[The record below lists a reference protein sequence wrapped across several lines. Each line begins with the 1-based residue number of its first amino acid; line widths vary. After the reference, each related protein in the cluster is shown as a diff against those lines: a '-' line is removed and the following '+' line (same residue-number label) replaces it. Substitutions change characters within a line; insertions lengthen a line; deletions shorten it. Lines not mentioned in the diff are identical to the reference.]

1 MTSTTNVGQPGD
13 TSEPRWKTYFR
24 MGERKTNTKTE
35 IIAGMTSFLA
45 AAYLLVVIPSLLSA
59 GGIDRAAATTATILV
74 IIGATLFMA
83 LYANMPFVVGPGIGG
98 SVLVGPTMAA
108 VEHIPWQTGLA
119 ISFWSSVVFVLL
131 TVLGVRQVIARMVPA
146 QIKLGLGAA
155 IGLFIALLGFK
166 NAGLVDVN
174 AKSHA
179 LMLGSFNS
187 GQAIIA
193 VFGIFLA
200 VFLRGRK
207 VPGPILWAILGSTLL
222 GIPLGVTKV
231 PAAFFGAPHSISEIG
246 LQLDF
251 LGALKIEYFPY
262 LFAFFASEFFSTLGT
277 TLAVGAKAG
286 LVDEEGNM
294 ADLGKPFLVD
304 SIAATISPL
313 LGIPSATALVES
325 ATGAEAGGRTGF
337 ASLATAALFALT
349 LLFTPIALMIPA
361 AATAPALI
369 LVGMSMFSAL
379 KRVDLENFSDGLS
392 ALMMVLLTLVSNS
405 FGTGI
410 AGGLLFYVIVKV
422 LSGEARQVSIGM
434 YLLAIPL
441 AYYFWTVAAH

>member
-1 MTSTTNVGQPGD
+1 
-13 TSEPRWKTYFR
+13 
-24 MGERKTNTKTE
+24 
-35 IIAGMTSFLA
+35 
-45 AAYLLVVIPSLLSA
+45 
-59 GGIDRAAATTATILV
+59 
-74 IIGATLFMA
+74 
-83 LYANMPFVVGPGIGG
+83 
-98 SVLVGPTMAA
+98 
-108 VEHIPWQTGLA
+108 
-119 ISFWSSVVFVLL
+119 
-131 TVLGVRQVIARMVPA
+131 MVPT

-174 AKSHA
+174 VKSHA
-179 LMLGSFNS
+179 LMLGSFAS
-187 GQAIIA
+187 PQALVA
-193 VFGIFLA
+193 VFGVFLA
-200 VFLRGRK
+200 VFLRGRN
-207 VPGPILWAILGSTLL
+207 VPGPILWAILGGTLL
-222 GIPLGVTKV
+222 GIPLGITKI
-231 PAAFFGAPHSISEIG
+231 PENFFGMPHGIEATAF
-246 LQLDF
+246 QLDF
-251 LGALKIEYFPY
+251 LGALKIQYFPY

-294 ADLGKPFLVD
+294 EDLGKPFLVD

-337 ASLATAALFALT
+337 ASLATAAMFALT

-379 KRVDLENFSDGLS
+379 RLVDLENFTDGLS

-410 AGGLLFYVIVKV
+410 AGGLLFYVAVKV
-422 LSGEARQVSIGM
+422 LSGEAKQVSIGM
-434 YLLAIPL
+434 YVLAIPL

>member
-1 MTSTTNVGQPGD
+1 MDANKIGDPQATARWMEWTSV
-13 TSEPRWKTYFR
+13 FR
-24 MGERKTNTKTE
+24 MRDRNATVRTE
-35 IIAGMTSFLA
+35 IIAGITSFLA
-45 AAYLLVVIPSLLSA
+45 SAYLLVVIPSLLSA

-74 IIGATLFMA
+74 IVGATLFMA
-83 LYANMPFVVGPGIGG
+83 FYANLPFVVGPGIGG

-119 ISFWSSVVFVLL
+119 IAFWSSVIFVIL
-131 TVLGVRQVIARMVPA
+131 TVLGVRQVIAKMVPT

-174 AKSHA
+174 TKSHA
-179 LMLGSFNS
+179 LMLGSFGS
-187 GQAIIA
+187 PQAIVA
-193 VFGIFLA
+193 LFGIFLA

-207 VPGPILWAILGSTLL
+207 VPGPILWAILGGTLL
-222 GIPLGVTKV
+222 GIPLGITKI
-231 PAAFFGAPHSISEIG
+231 PDTFFGAPHGIGPIG
-246 LQLDF
+246 LQLDV
-251 LGALKIEYFPY
+251 LGALKIQYFPY

-286 LVDEEGNM
+286 LVDAEGNM
-294 ADLGKPFLVD
+294 EDLGKPFLVD
-304 SIAATISPL
+304 SVAATISPL

-337 ASLATAALFALT
+337 TALTAAAMFALT

-379 KRVDLENFSDGLS
+379 RLVDLENFTDGLS

-410 AGGLLFYVIVKV
+410 AGGLLFYVAVKV
-422 LSGEARQVSIGM
+422 LFGEAKQVSIGM
-434 YLLAIPL
+434 YLLAVPL
-441 AYYFWTVAAH
+441 AYYFWTVAVH

>member
-1 MTSTTNVGQPGD
+1 MSTDMNVGQPV
-13 TSEPRWKTYFR
+13 EAPEARWKSYFR
-24 MGERKTNTKTE
+24 MRERQTDVKTE
-35 IIAGMTSFLA
+35 IVAGITTFLA
-45 AAYLLVVIPSLLSA
+45 AAYLLIVIPSLLSA
-59 GGIDRAAATTATILV
+59 GGIDRAAATTATIIV
-74 IIGATLFMA
+74 IVGATLFMA
-83 LYANMPFVVGPGIGG
+83 LYANMPFAVGPGIGG

-108 VEHIPWQTGLA
+108 VGHIPWQTGLA
-119 ISFWSSVVFVLL
+119 ISFWSSVIFVLL
-131 TVLGVRQVIARMVPA
+131 TVLGIRQVIARMVPT

-155 IGLFIALLGFK
+155 IGLFITLLGFK

-174 AKSHA
+174 VRNHA
-179 LMLGSFNS
+179 LMLGSFS
-187 GQAIIA
+187 SPQAIVA

-222 GIPLGVTKV
+222 GIPLGITKL
-231 PAAFFGAPHSISEIG
+231 PASFFGVPHGISEIG
-246 LQLDF
+246 LHLDF
-251 LGALKIEYFPY
+251 FSALKLQYFPY

-277 TLAVGAKAG
+277 TLAVGAKAN
-286 LVDEEGNM
+286 LVDADGNM
-294 ADLGKPFLVD
+294 EDLGKPFLVD

-325 ATGAEAGGRTGF
+325 ATGAEVGGRTGF
-337 ASLATAALFALT
+337 ASLATAAMFALT

-369 LVGMSMFSAL
+369 LVGISMFGAL
-379 KRVDLENFSDGLS
+379 KRVDVENFSDGLS

-410 AGGLLFYVIVKV
+410 ACGLLFYVIVKV

-434 YLLAIPL
+434 YVLAIPL
-441 AYYFWTVAAH
+441 AYYFWTVAMH